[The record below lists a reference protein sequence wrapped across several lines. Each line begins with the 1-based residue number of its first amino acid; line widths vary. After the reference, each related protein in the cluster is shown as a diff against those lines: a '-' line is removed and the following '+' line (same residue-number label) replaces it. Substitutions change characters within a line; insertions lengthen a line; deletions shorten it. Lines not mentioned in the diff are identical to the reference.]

1 MRFITMRFTFGVLL
15 LISPGALRVRSVAH
29 VRRKAP
35 VREKKAYDTSVRAF
49 SPDGSIYQVE
59 YAVQAADKGGL
70 TIGVQTDKGL
80 VLAAHGRRR
89 SPLLKASSV
98 SKIADVDDGRMCCA
112 MSGLLPDGRLLLDHA
127 RTWVQEHRFEFDE
140 APSVE
145 AVASQ
150 LSRLALKFNGYDKD
164 GKAGNGGREDEDG
177 GGLAMSRPVGV
188 ALLMAGVDRGDRPV
202 LYHLD
207 PSGAYVQ
214 WRARAIGDKGAAA
227 EAKLEGVGPFEEMS
241 VRRAMAAVLEVLREV
256 LGDDEFST
264 DRLEMVC
271 VDMMGGRGSG
281 DEEGGG
287 ERGGCPTG
295 AAGDHGAERNNGGDG
310 GGGGS
315 SSGPPLAGE
324 GSSTS
329 AAPSRGAVSD
339 GSTSTSTSGGRSF
352 AGRDSGRGGSGG
364 LLEGGVEV
372 GRENGSSASGV
383 GRSSSSAVFAP
394 RYGYFRRV
402 PKSEMDELL
411 GDSTR
416 GDGEESPTAAA
427 ANG

>member
-1 MRFITMRFTFGVLL
+1 MR
-15 LISPGALRVRSVAH
+15 
-29 VRRKAP
+29 RRKAP
-35 VREKKAYDTSVRAF
+35 VREKKTYDTSVRAF

-59 YAVQAADKGGL
+59 YAAQAADKGGL

-112 MSGLLPDGRLLLDHA
+112 MSGLLPDGRLLLDYA

-164 GKAGNGGREDEDG
+164 GKAGNGGREEEDG
-177 GGLAMSRPVGV
+177 GGPAMSRPVGV

-227 EAKLEGVGPFEEMS
+227 EAKLEGVGPFEGMS
-241 VRRAMAAVLEVLREV
+241 VRRAMAAVLGVLREV

-271 VDMMGGRGSG
+271 VDMMGGGRGS
-281 DEEGGG
+281 
-287 ERGGCPTG
+287 
-295 AAGDHGAERNNGGDG
+295 GDG
-310 GGGGS
+310 GGGETGVC
-315 SSGPPLAGE
+315 SSGAEHATTSASDHDNVGGAGDGAISGPRFAGE
-324 GSSTS
+324 GSSVG
-329 AAPSRGAVSD
+329 AAPPSLSGGGISD
-339 GSTSTSTSGGRSF
+339 GIASGARSLI
-352 AGRDSGRGGSGG
+352 GRDSGSSGVGGV
-364 LLEGGVEV
+364 LEGGVEV
-372 GRENGSSASGV
+372 GQEDGSSAASGV
-383 GRSSSSAVFAP
+383 GRSSAAASVVP

-411 GDSTR
+411 AGSTR
-416 GDGEESPTAAA
+416 GDGEEPPTAA
-427 ANG
+427 NG

>member
-1 MRFITMRFTFGVLL
+1 
-15 LISPGALRVRSVAH
+15 
-29 VRRKAP
+29 RRKAP

-70 TIGVQTDKGL
+70 TIGVQTNKGL

-164 GKAGNGGREDEDG
+164 GKAGNECRK
-177 GGLAMSRPVGV
+177 PVVGV
-188 ALLMAGVDRGDRPV
+188 ALLMAGVDRGDQPV

-207 PSGAYVQ
+207 PSGAYVR

-227 EAKLEGVGPFEEMS
+227 EAKLEVFGPFEGMS
-241 VRRAMAAVLEVLREV
+241 VRRAMAAVLGVLREV

-271 VDMMGGRGSG
+271 VDMVGGGRGSG
-281 DEEGGG
+281 DGGGG
-287 ERGGCPTG
+287 ERGVCSPV
-295 AAGDHGAERNNGGDG
+295 AGPGTTSASDHDDLGDG
-310 GGGGS
+310 GDDGAVA
-315 SSGPPLAGE
+315 GPPFAGE
-324 GSSTS
+324 GSSVS
-329 AAPSRGAVSD
+329 AAPPSLSGGGVSD
-339 GSTSTSTSGGRSF
+339 GSASDARSF
-352 AGRDSGRGGSGG
+352 VGRDSGSSDGGDV
-364 LLEGGVEV
+364 LEGGVEV
-372 GRENGSSASGV
+372 GQEDGSSAAPGV
-383 GRSSSSAVFAP
+383 GRSSAAASVVP

-411 GDSTR
+411 AGSTR
-416 GDGEESPTAAA
+416 GDGEESPTAA
-427 ANG
+427 NG

>member
-1 MRFITMRFTFGVLL
+1 MRFTFGVLL

-80 VLAAHGRRR
+80 VLAAHGQRR

-112 MSGLLPDGRLLLDHA
+112 MSGLLPDGRLLLDYA

-164 GKAGNGGREDEDG
+164 GKAGNGGREEEDG
-177 GGLAMSRPVGV
+177 GGPAMSRPVGV

-227 EAKLEGVGPFEEMS
+227 EAKLEGVGTFESMS
-241 VRRAMAAVLEVLREV
+241 VRRAMAAVLGVLREV
-256 LGDDEFST
+256 LGDDDFST

-271 VDMMGGRGSG
+271 VDMMGGGRGSG
-281 DEEGGG
+281 DGGGG
-287 ERGGCPTG
+287 ERGVCSP
-295 AAGDHGAERNNGGDG
+295 GAEHGVTSASDHDNVGGGNG
-310 GGGGS
+310 GGGGNGAI
-315 SSGPPLAGE
+315 SGPPFAGE
-324 GSSTS
+324 GSSVS
-329 AAPSRGAVSD
+329 AAPPSLSGGGVND
-339 GSTSTSTSGGRSF
+339 GSASGARSF
-352 AGRDSGRGGSGG
+352 VGRDSGSSGG
-364 LLEGGVEV
+364 GGVLEGGVEV
-372 GRENGSSASGV
+372 GREDGASAASGV
-383 GRSSSSAVFAP
+383 GRPSTAASFVP

-411 GDSTR
+411 AGSTR
-416 GDGEESPTAAA
+416 GDGEESPTAA
-427 ANG
+427 NG